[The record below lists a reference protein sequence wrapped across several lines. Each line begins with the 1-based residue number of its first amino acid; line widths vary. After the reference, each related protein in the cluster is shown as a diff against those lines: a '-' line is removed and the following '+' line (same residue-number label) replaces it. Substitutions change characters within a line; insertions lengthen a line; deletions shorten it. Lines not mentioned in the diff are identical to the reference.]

1 MGEERGLQDKDL
13 DLKKKKTHTST
24 RKTHQVLKGMI
35 KMETKKGWMSLWA
48 ASAERPT
55 TENRTGQK

>member
-35 KMETKKGWMSLWA
+35 KMETKKGWMSL
-48 ASAERPT
+48 
-55 TENRTGQK
+55 